1 MSLSLYRNGS
11 IYTPAD
17 PQATA
22 MLVEDGTV
30 AWIGSEA
37 AAGALAD
44 SRMEVIDLAGGLVT
58 PTFFDSHVHLGE
70 LGAALETLD
79 LRGADTLAQL
89 LERVAA
95 AAAQGS
101 GPILGSGWDES
112 RWPERR
118 APLASELQ
126 AVAEGRDVY
135 LARIDVHSG
144 VVNEALAERLKLEGV
159 EGYRGNGLVERTAH
173 QLVREAVIDNGAA
186 AGARRQEAALR
197 HLASRGYGAVA
208 EMAAPQISGRADLEA
223 LFNTVDTL
231 GAELPKVYAYW
242 GQAAGNAA
250 EARELVSSFGPG
262 RISGLAGDL
271 NIDGSLGSR
280 TALLRSPYADAPET
294 SGHSF
299 LDADAIAEHLSA
311 CSEAKIQGGF
321 HVIGDAALDA
331 FITGLD
337 LAAQRVGLAAVQ
349 GARHRLE
356 HVEMADEAARAVL
369 LKYGITA
376 SMQPLFDAYWGG
388 AEGLYAQRLGSERA
402 TGMNAVG
409 QFLSAGIPVTLG
421 SDAPVTDS
429 SPWATVK
436 ACLEH
441 HDSESRISARAA
453 FLAHTRSGFRAV
465 GEGNPF
471 AGQLLT
477 GADATFAIWQASEL
491 IVQTPDVRV
500 SSWSTDA
507 RAGTP
512 MLPVLEG
519 ELPVCLRT
527 VREGRILFDS
537 L

>member
-30 AWIGSEA
+30 AWIGSES

-44 SRMEVIDLAGGLVT
+44 SRMDVIDLGGGLVT
-58 PTFFDSHVHLGE
+58 PAFFDSHVHLGE
-70 LGAALETLD
+70 LGAALESVD
-79 LRGADTLAQL
+79 LRNATTLAQV

-95 AAAQGS
+95 AASRGD
-101 GPILGSGWDES
+101 GPIFGAGWDES
-112 RWPERR
+112 GWPERR
-118 APLASELQ
+118 APFASELQ
-126 AVAEGRDVY
+126 AAAGGRDVY
-135 LARIDVHSG
+135 LTRIDVHSG
-144 VVNEALAERLKLEGV
+144 VVNEGLAERLKLDSV
-159 EGYRGNGLVERTAH
+159 DGYRGRGLVERTAH
-173 QLVREAVIDNGAA
+173 QVVREALIDNSAKTGAKH
-186 AGARRQEAALR
+186 QEAALR

-223 LFNTVDTL
+223 LFNTVDSV
-231 GAELPKVYAYW
+231 GDELPQVFAYW
-242 GQAAGNAA
+242 GEAVSNAA
-250 EARELVSSFGPG
+250 EARALFSSFGAG
-262 RISGLAGDL
+262 RLSGLAGDL

-280 TALLRSPYADAPET
+280 TALLRAPYTDA
-294 SGHSF
+294 SGMFGHSF
-299 LDADAIAEHLSA
+299 MDAEAIAGHLAA
-311 CSEAKIQGGF
+311 CSEVGIQGGF

-337 LAAQRVGLAAVQ
+337 LAAERVGLAAIQ

-356 HVEMADEAARAVL
+356 HVEMADDAARTAL

-388 AEGLYAQRLGSERA
+388 ADGLYAQRLGSERA
-402 TGMNAVG
+402 TGMNSVAR
-409 QFLSAGIPVTLG
+409 FLASGIPVTLG
-421 SDAPVTDS
+421 SDAPVTES

-441 HDSESRISARAA
+441 HDQASRISARAA
-453 FLAHTRSGFRAV
+453 FLAHTRSGYRAV
-465 GEGNPF
+465 GESTPF
-471 AGQLLT
+471 AGQLVT
-477 GADATFAIWQASEL
+477 GSDATFAIWQASEL

-519 ELPVCLRT
+519 ELPSCLRT
-527 VREGRILFDS
+527 VRQGRILFDA